1 MPKSKRL
8 NAINCSN
15 MGVQGKRPLKRLEGR
30 FIEPDLIVDVESLLR
45 KAATA
50 NCLDSKGNVLLD
62 KMAEMYDINVVY
74 EDLPSTESGY
84 LRSVGG
90 HYTIGI
96 NAKHHKKRQRFT
108 LAHELGHYC
117 LHRGKNDMV
126 FEDEVFYRIENS
138 SSIEYAANEFAARLL
153 IPENRLEKQIEEGM
167 TDLAELA
174 DYFEVSQDAMRY
186 RVLSLNYSVT
196 TNE

>member
-1 MPKSKRL
+1 
-8 NAINCSN
+8 
-15 MGVQGKRPLKRLEGR
+15 MGVQGKRPLKKLEGN
-30 FIEPDLIVDVESLLR
+30 FKEPDLIVDVESILR
-45 KAATA
+45 MAVTD
-50 NCLDSKGNVLLD
+50 NCLDDKGNVVLD
-62 KMAEMYDINVVY
+62 KVAEKYGINVVY
-74 EDLPSTESGY
+74 EDLPPTESGY
-84 LRSVGG
+84 FRSEGG

-96 NAKHHKKRQRFT
+96 DAKHHKKRQRFT

-117 LHRGKNDMV
+117 LHQGKNDVV

-153 IPENRLEKQIEEGM
+153 IPEDRLETKIEEGM
-167 TDLAELA
+167 TNLAELS

-186 RVLSLNYSVT
+186 RVLSLNYRVT

>member
-1 MPKSKRL
+1 
-8 NAINCSN
+8 
-15 MGVQGKRPLKRLEGR
+15 MGVQGKRPQRKLEGQ
-30 FIEPDLIVDVESLLR
+30 FKEPDLIVDVDSILR
-45 KAATA
+45 KAATE
-50 NCLDSKGNVLLD
+50 NCIDEKGNLLLD
-62 KMAEMYDINVVY
+62 KIAEMYDIQVLY

-84 LRSVGG
+84 FRSQSGK
-90 HYTIGI
+90 YTIGI
-96 NAKHHKKRQRFT
+96 NVKHHKKRQRFT

-117 LHRGKNDMV
+117 LHRGKNDV
-126 FEDEVFYRIENS
+126 AFEDEVLYRIENS

-153 IPENRLEKQIEEGM
+153 IPQDRLEKKIEEGM

-186 RVLSLNYSVT
+186 RVLSLNYSIT